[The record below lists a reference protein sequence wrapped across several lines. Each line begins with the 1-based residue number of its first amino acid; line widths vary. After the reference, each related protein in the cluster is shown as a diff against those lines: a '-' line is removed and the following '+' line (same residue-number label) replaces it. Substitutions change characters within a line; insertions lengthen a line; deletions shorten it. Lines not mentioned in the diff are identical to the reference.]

1 MPRSIASRSLLPL
14 AWVPLVLAAC
24 GGSKEAEK
32 PAAPAASAST
42 STVPAPPRS
51 APSAAAPAPSAGS
64 APQLSPKIQSAAV
77 PDRDAMSKV
86 PVARVNGQPVP
97 TGKVYSMYQ
106 MNKSMIQQR
115 GRQLSETDDQA
126 LKVESLELVLADEL
140 LYQEA
145 VAKNVKAPAGEVDAA
160 VNQFKSRV
168 GTEDAYKQWLA
179 KSGITEVEVRDEL
192 ERNIRTEAY
201 RRSLIAGRG
210 VSEEQAKKY
219 YEANAPRGIFNV
231 PERVHIQSILLKST
245 ASDPEPARAEA
256 KKRAEEAAKRA
267 SAGED
272 FAALAKEY
280 SQDASATRGG
290 DLGLVPRGV
299 MFPKLEEIAF
309 SAKPGSVSPVF
320 ETPKGFNVIRV
331 LERQPESTRSYD
343 EVKQTL
349 ITEMGRYLE
358 QEIVQ
363 SKVKELAAAAK
374 IEVLDPSFAPPQQAQ
389 AQAPAAK
396 PPTP

>member
-1 MPRSIASRSLLPL
+1 MPRPIASRSVLTL
-14 AWVPLVLAAC
+14 AWVPLVLVAC

-32 PAAPAASAST
+32 PVATPAPTSAPATT
-42 STVPAPPRS
+42 STIPTHAPSVPAPP
-51 APSAAAPAPSAGS
+51 AGAAPQIEPKVQSVGS
-64 APQLSPKIQSAAV
+64 LDK
-77 PDRDAMSKV
+77 DAMSKA

-97 TGKVYSMYQ
+97 AGKVYSMYQ

-115 GRQLSETDDQA
+115 GRRLSETDDQA
-126 LKVESLELVLADEL
+126 LKVESLEFVLADEL

-145 VAKNVKAPAGEVDAA
+145 VKKKVMAPPGEVDAA
-160 VNQFKSRV
+160 LKQFKTRV
-168 GTEDAYKQWLA
+168 GTEQAYREFLA
-179 KSGITEVEVRDEL
+179 KSGVSDTEVKDEL

-201 RRSLIAGRG
+201 RKSLIGGRG

-219 YEANAPRGIFNV
+219 YDANAPRGIFNV
-231 PERVHIQSILLKST
+231 PERVHVQSILLKVT
-245 ASDPEPARAEA
+245 PSDAEPIRTQAR
-256 KKRAEEAAKRA
+256 KRAEEAAKRA
-267 SAGED
+267 AAGED

-280 SQDASATRGG
+280 SQDPSATRGG

-299 MFPKLEEIAF
+299 MFPKFEEVAF

-349 ITEMGRYLE
+349 MTEMGRFLE

-363 SKVKELAAAAK
+363 AKVKELAATAR

-389 AQAPAAK
+389 AEPPAAK